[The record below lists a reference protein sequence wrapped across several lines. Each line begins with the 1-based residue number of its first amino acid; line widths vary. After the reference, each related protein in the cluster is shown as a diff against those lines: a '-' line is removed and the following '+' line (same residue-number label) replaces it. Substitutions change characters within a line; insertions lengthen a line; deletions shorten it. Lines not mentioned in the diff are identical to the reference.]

1 MLIALKYCDY
11 LELTLVRLDVGV
23 IGDLDKGIGVAWWN
37 GRLSEWRTRG
47 RSAASALEEL
57 LRQEIER

>member
-23 IGDLDKGIGVAWWN
+23 IGDLDKSSHWN
-37 GRLSEWRTRG
+37 EKGKNLTG
-47 RSAASALEEL
+47 
-57 LRQEIER
+57 LRERN